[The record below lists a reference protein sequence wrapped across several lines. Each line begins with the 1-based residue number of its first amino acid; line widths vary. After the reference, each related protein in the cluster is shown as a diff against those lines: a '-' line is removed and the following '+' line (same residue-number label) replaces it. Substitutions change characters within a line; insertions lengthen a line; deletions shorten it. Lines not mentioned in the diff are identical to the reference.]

1 MSLKAMMRRSIN
13 ACLEPAGFSLRRFQP
28 EMYTQA
34 MESPE
39 ILARQAARFREAFAA
54 AVAPFRTIADN
65 IPENSEVEAFRI
77 GLLSDCPV
85 RQDSGGGGVCAAML
99 LWTIARALRAQTVVE
114 SGVFRGF
121 TTWVLH
127 QACPQATQYAFDI
140 TFAERKR
147 VESGVSYHEAD
158 WMHVTVNVPDRERAL
173 VYFDDHVDQWR
184 RIREAAARGFR
195 YLVFDDNLP
204 AEALHNDGMA
214 AVPTVDMLFD
224 RRLVNGQEL
233 RWRTECGPFTYR
245 HDATQATQTSRLVEA
260 CVRLPDLRFVYGY
273 SPANLTLV
281 VLKREE

>member
-1 MSLKAMMRRSIN
+1 MSLKAMIRRSIN
-13 ACLEPAGFSLRRFQP
+13 TCLEPAGFSLCRFQP
-28 EMYTQA
+28 EIYTQA

-39 ILARQAARFREAFAA
+39 ILERQVASFREAFAA
-54 AVAPFRTIADN
+54 ATALFPAIADN
-65 IPENSEVEAFRI
+65 IPEAPEVEAFRAA
-77 GLLSDCPV
+77 LLSNCPV
-85 RQDSGGGGVCAAML
+85 RQVSGGGGVCAAML

-121 TTWVLH
+121 TTWVLR

-147 VESGVSYHEAD
+147 TESGVSYHETD
-158 WMHVTVNVPDRERAL
+158 WMDATVTASDREHAL
-173 VYFDDHVDQWR
+173 AYFDDHVDQWR

-224 RRLVNGQEL
+224 HRLLDGQEL
-233 RWRTECGPFTYR
+233 RWRTGCGTFNYR
-245 HDATQATQTSRLVEA
+245 HDAMQATRTSDLVEA
-260 CVRLPDLRFVYGY
+260 YARLPDLRFVYGY

-281 VLKREE
+281 VLK